1 MFLLRQRRG
10 RVFPRSEKWLA
21 RRGRGIRNPETNRV
35 TGDEVRVGKQT
46 PHSSTQ
52 RATSPRDEPRAT
64 LCNLMPLKK
73 RYAQS
78 PLTERKHPLKN
89 GGEGG
94 SRLPAPAA
102 SGGYP
107 LPSVDHSI
115 PSGGYPLPSGSHSIP
130 SSGYSTAARAIFA
143 PARASARS
151 TWQRTRREAPRPVS
165 PHERPRGSPIPP
177 ATAPTR

>member
-102 SGGYP
+102 SGGC
-107 LPSVDHSI
+107 
-115 PSGGYPLPSGSHSIP
+115 PLPSGSHSIP